1 MALAAR
7 RFRRC
12 GTCCRTNKSSA
23 VILNPKGLRLCR
35 GPFRWLVSNGRK
47 LSSSAHSP
55 RHIRVGIESFAP
67 VGYAHGVQC
76 VLAVPRMILRIL
88 LSVALWL
95 GACTASFAQQSPAPP
110 QDNAWRVV
118 FLGPL
123 RPVVFEVRV
132 SSDEGPSSRRRKLAE
147 LLMTRFDT
155 DKDSHLSATEAATLP
170 QGGKVSGTPVGDGWK
185 QFDAA
190 PADEKLSLEELTE
203 FVNRQ
208 LGPSFLVTTRPP
220 RLAQSV
226 QLTDRIDGDGD
237 KAISAGELQGAMAI
251 LRGTDLDDDEAV
263 SVGELQPYP
272 RRAGQQPPSQ
282 AVRASPLQSIDQ
294 DNDVETAA
302 SLIAETYGKT
312 QGSVPLTTFEG
323 DSAATDADQDGRLSK
338 AELVTW
344 LKTAPPALTITASLG
359 QKRPSSVSVQTPKST
374 QKPMPGR
381 EATVDL
387 GGASVEVTALNNKFE
402 QGDASRMYGIR
413 FLMNDRDKNGYLDE
427 IEFAGLQLPAAF
439 GDVDVN
445 GDKMLYRDELSTFV
459 AFDAIA
465 VQARIEL
472 TIADEGKTLFELLDA
487 NVDRRLTPREVQ
499 EGYTRLN
506 AVDRNQDQRVAQSEL
521 ESRFRLTFSYGR
533 NQIFAPNAPGMNSP
547 VTARLRNQNQGPSW
561 YQRMDRNQDGDI
573 TWREFLGTRE
583 QFQKID
589 SNGDQLIN
597 RQEAD
602 EAAAPASPMENP
614 DNAR

>member
-1 MALAAR
+1 
-7 RFRRC
+7 
-12 GTCCRTNKSSA
+12 
-23 VILNPKGLRLCR
+23 
-35 GPFRWLVSNGRK
+35 
-47 LSSSAHSP
+47 
-55 RHIRVGIESFAP
+55 
-67 VGYAHGVQC
+67 
-76 VLAVPRMILRIL
+76 MILRIL
-88 LSVALWL
+88 LTIGLWL
-95 GACTASFAQQSPAPP
+95 GACTASFAQQLPTPP
-110 QDNAWRVV
+110 SDNAWRVV
-118 FLGPL
+118 FIGPQH
-123 RPVVFEVRV
+123 PVVLEVRV

-170 QGGKVSGTPVGDGWK
+170 QGGKVSGPPVGDGWK

-226 QLTDRIDGDGD
+226 QLTNRIDGDGD
-237 KAISAGELQGAMAI
+237 QAISADELQGAMAI

-272 RRAGQQPPSQ
+272 RRAGQQPPDLS
-282 AVRASPLQSIDQ
+282 RRESPLQPINQ
-294 DNDVETAA
+294 DNDIEATAI
-302 SLIAETYGKT
+302 LIVQAYGRAE
-312 QGSVPLTTFEG
+312 GSIPLQTLAG
-323 DSAATDADQDGRLSK
+323 DPLAIDADQDGRLSK
-338 AELVTW
+338 SELMPW
-344 LKTAPPALTITASLG
+344 LKAAPPALTITASLG
-359 QKRPSSVSVQTPKST
+359 QKRPSSVTVQTPMST
-374 QKPMPGR
+374 GKPMPGR
-381 EATVDL
+381 EATIDL

-427 IEFAGLQLPAAF
+427 MEFAGLQLPAAF

-472 TIADEGKTLFELLDA
+472 TIADEGKTLFELLDS

-499 EGYTRLN
+499 EGYTRLG

-521 ESRFRLTFSYGR
+521 ESRFRMTFSYGR

-589 SNGDQLIN
+589 TNGDQLIN
-597 RQEAD
+597 RLEAD
-602 EAAAPASPMENP
+602 ESAAPASPMENT